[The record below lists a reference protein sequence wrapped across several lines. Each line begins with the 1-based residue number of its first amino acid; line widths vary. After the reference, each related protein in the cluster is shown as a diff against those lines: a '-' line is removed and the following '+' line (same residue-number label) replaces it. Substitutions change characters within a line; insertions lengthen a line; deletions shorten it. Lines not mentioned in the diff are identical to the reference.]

1 MTKVEP
7 TDVYSNLW
15 DLNGRSH
22 ACPRVPYMGDIS
34 EPHCP
39 WLLLSALELAA
50 LDELG
55 TAFPWCFSW
64 NLSLARVKRGWWRK
78 GI

>member
-1 MTKVEP
+1 MCTSSSGFEWRGHV
-7 TDVYSNLW
+7 
-15 DLNGRSH
+15 
-22 ACPRVPYMGDIS
+22 CPGAPYVGDTS

-64 NLSLARVKRGWWRK
+64 NLSLARVKRGWWRNGK
-78 GI
+78 